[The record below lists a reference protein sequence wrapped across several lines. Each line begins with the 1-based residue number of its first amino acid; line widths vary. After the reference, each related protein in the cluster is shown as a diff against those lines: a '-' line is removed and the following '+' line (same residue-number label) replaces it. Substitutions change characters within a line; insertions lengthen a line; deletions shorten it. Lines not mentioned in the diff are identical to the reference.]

1 MSFKQVRNPH
11 MKNRVVTTD
20 RAARWV
26 VAGVD
31 VNDCGGR
38 FVLGRDG
45 IGLHCLGYERAAQ
58 HSRPPLH
65 VGRSYH
71 PKHEDNTACGQR

>member
-20 RAARWV
+20 SAARWV
-26 VAGVD
+26 VAGAD

-58 HSRPPLH
+58 HSRAT
-65 VGRSYH
+65 SS
-71 PKHEDNTACGQR
+71 CGQIIPSKTRG